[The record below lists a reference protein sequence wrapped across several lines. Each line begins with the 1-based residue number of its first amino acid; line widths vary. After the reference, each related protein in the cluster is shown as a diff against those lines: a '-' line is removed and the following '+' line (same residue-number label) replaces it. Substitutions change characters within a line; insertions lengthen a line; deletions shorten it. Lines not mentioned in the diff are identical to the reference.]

1 MELQQK
7 RGSQSNKGG
16 GEEEAEVGM
25 QSRRS
30 GVPGNNLLTAEVDIR
45 RKKRAQQRKMVS
57 SLVWNEESSV
67 GVLYSREWGNP
78 RRPAR
83 EGR

>member
-7 RGSQSNKGG
+7 RDSRSNKGG

-30 GVPGNNLLTAEVDIR
+30 GVPGNNLLAAEVDIR
-45 RKKRAQQRKMVS
+45 RKKRAQQGKMVS
-57 SLVWNEESSV
+57 SLVWNEEGSV
-67 GVLYSREWGNP
+67 GMQYSREW
-78 RRPAR
+78 
-83 EGR
+83 